1 MEAFVLK
8 LAQLVLIFL
17 AVVKADMTFYAVGVG
32 QGESC
37 IIQCPNQKDL
47 VIVDMGATG
56 PKYVTHEY
64 IRYLL
69 KEKFHAAE
77 SGKRIHVLVTHSH
90 VDHYNYIDKVFDRY
104 LLPNVQEVI
113 LGGRYEDYKDMQIR
127 NWLEH
132 NIRNL
137 YSINN
142 QEKCFGNSDCALTPT
157 WTRYAAYIMR
167 KLFQK
172 GGIAGARD
180 PWQFCGSSDDVEFT
194 VLGANIANRK
204 KDANGKSVIL
214 KVRYNSWSILMSG
227 DFENVNAQKELM
239 SKWKWHSSIF
249 KANYYKAAH
258 HGAWTRL
265 EPNYPKLLS
274 LIRPQKVYISHGYPA
289 LSKYHHP
296 NSTTID
302 HLIALNSIVTIDPNT
317 NKPFVYWNS
326 SKLGI
331 DIPSPGC
338 TTTLTTGMNKAIYE
352 TCRVIDSQ
360 NKQVCQDIRIST
372 NGKTDK
378 TSYEDVPKKYVNKNS
393 KGITKLPFL
402 CNA

>member
-127 NWLEH
+127 NWLED

-157 WTRYAAYIMR
+157 WTRYA
-167 KLFQK
+167 
-172 GGIAGARD
+172 
-180 PWQFCGSSDDVEFT
+180 
-194 VLGANIANRK
+194 
-204 KDANGKSVIL
+204 
-214 KVRYNSWSILMSG
+214 
-227 DFENVNAQKELM
+227 
-239 SKWKWHSSIF
+239 
-249 KANYYKAAH
+249 
-258 HGAWTRL
+258 
-265 EPNYPKLLS
+265 
-274 LIRPQKVYISHGYPA
+274 
-289 LSKYHHP
+289 
-296 NSTTID
+296 
-302 HLIALNSIVTIDPNT
+302 
-317 NKPFVYWNS
+317 
-326 SKLGI
+326 
-331 DIPSPGC
+331 GC

-378 TSYEDVPKKYVNKNS
+378 TSYEDVPKKYVNENS
-393 KGITKLPFL
+393 KRITKSPFL